1 LSDEQEYG
9 IDWLR
14 AELDAIVAAYQ
25 APLER
30 RKGYGNLRHEYSTWR
45 REGEDIVNIA
55 IIYETP
61 GGSTTQLNITYSNVD
76 KLFTYLDSDLG
87 DQVQTLDPR
96 EALRMIGEH
105 VAQIPA
111 KRQAALDKQV
121 DDWMGE
127 GRSKREVFAEL
138 NKLLQNEFLGGR
150 VTTNELK
157 AAIQHAI
164 KVKTAADASA

>member
-1 LSDEQEYG
+1 LSQEQEFG

-14 AELDAIVAAYQ
+14 AELDAIVASYQ

-61 GGSTTQLNITYSNVD
+61 GGSTTQLNVTYSNLD
-76 KLFTYLDSDLG
+76 HLFTYLDGNLG
-87 DQVQTLDPR
+87 DQIQTPDPR
-96 EALRMIGEH
+96 LALKVIGEH

-111 KRQAALDKQV
+111 KRQAALDQQV
-121 DDWMGE
+121 EAWMGE

-164 KVKTAADASA
+164 KLKTAADPSA